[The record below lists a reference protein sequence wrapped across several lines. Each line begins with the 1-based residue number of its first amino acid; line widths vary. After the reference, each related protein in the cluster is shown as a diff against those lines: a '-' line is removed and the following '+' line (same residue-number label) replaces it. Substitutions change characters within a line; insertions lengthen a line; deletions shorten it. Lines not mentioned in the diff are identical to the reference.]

1 MKTSEKVIQIFR
13 KCAIY
18 LFAILSFSSFVIAAC
33 TPINSPESIKL
44 QIMSLIAF
52 AVSTLIAV
60 TIEDPSVIG
69 RHIEAFTIIACV
81 WAYKYLKIQTDLTR
95 AAYRECSKYTTY
107 RGLYYRY
114 ISTYHEVNSKT
125 NKQLRK

>member
-1 MKTSEKVIQIFR
+1 MKTSEKVIKIIR

-18 LFAILSFSSFVIAAC
+18 LFAILSLSSFVIAAC
-33 TPINSPESIKL
+33 APISNPESIRF
-44 QIMSLIAF
+44 QVMSLIAF
-52 AVSTLIAV
+52 AVSTFIAV
-60 TIEDPSVIG
+60 VIEDPSIIG
-69 RHIEAFTIIACV
+69 RHIEACTIIACV
-81 WAYKYLKIQTDLTR
+81 LAYKYLKIQTDLTR

-114 ISTYHEVNSKT
+114 ISTYHEVNSKS